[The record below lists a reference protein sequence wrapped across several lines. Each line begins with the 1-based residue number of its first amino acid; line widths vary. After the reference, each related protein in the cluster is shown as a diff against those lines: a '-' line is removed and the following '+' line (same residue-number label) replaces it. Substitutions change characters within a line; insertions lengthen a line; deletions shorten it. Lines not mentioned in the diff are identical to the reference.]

1 MIPNMAKYRVIWH
14 LPVCDVP
21 QGGTV
26 EGSAIPDVE
35 LLLQACAIAPIKES
49 NKSFTEVEQTDGEA
63 SSH

>member
-1 MIPNMAKYRVIWH
+1 MILDMTQYRVIWH

-21 QGGTV
+21 QGGIV

-49 NKSFTEVEQTDGEA
+49 TKPSKEVEQTDGEA
-63 SSH
+63 SSN